1 MIKIE
6 VTGNS
11 ILEVADKLLAIGA
24 SLQGMKTTIPVVDAS
39 KAAAFAA
46 TGDIVRE
53 VAEAAPVDPTPEA
66 DTSTSA
72 VSETTEQPSS
82 QLSETTPPASASDE
96 PAEEITPLNFET
108 QVAPVVLLFVQKRSK
123 EETSKI
129 LAEFGVERASML
141 DPALWPELVAR
152 LEAEM
157 S

>member
-53 VAEAAPVDPTPEA
+53 VAEAAPVDPTPSSPPATETSTTQSSEPAPAA
-66 DTSTSA
+66 DT
-72 VSETTEQPSS
+72 
-82 QLSETTPPASASDE
+82 PAA
-96 PAEEITPLNFET
+96 PAEEIATLDFET

-129 LAEFGVERASML
+129 LSEFGVERASML